1 MRREQ
6 CVNKEKM
13 ESGCTAASS
22 TLCCLPDVPVT
33 LFSGLRPMHSS
44 SGQKAACQHDLAVL
58 PGAALIPGGT
68 GQDAR
73 HHPPCTRLQ
82 GKVPR
87 TGKQKQLPESPSCWL
102 PEFTHRELKDSELP
116 DRFQD
121 MSRSLSL
128 GGTGHKELQNPS
140 TRVNKSRIKC
150 TSLPILTGTWTKHQK
165 QKSGPS

>member
-1 MRREQ
+1 
-6 CVNKEKM
+6 M

-140 TRVNKSRIKC
+140 TRVNKSRINC